1 VSIEDQHVTPP
12 TTKTQRSQIG
22 THIYI
27 YISFVFVVLQFLE
40 PCQDTFEQN
49 MVRDMAR
56 TELEEEDELKARAV
70 ADEKK

>member
-27 YISFVFVVLQFLE
+27 YIFFPQFLE